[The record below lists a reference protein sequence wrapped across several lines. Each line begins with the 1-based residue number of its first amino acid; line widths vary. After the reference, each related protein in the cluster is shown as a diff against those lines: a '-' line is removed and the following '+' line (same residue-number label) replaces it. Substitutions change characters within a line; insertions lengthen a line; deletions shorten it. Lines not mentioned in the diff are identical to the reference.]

1 MILFLF
7 SIAVSCLLIAL
18 AQGDLSCSE
27 ICAPREKHLRAP
39 QRAEFYGA
47 AEPRR
52 SKEHIFPF
60 RPVCRPPARG
70 RAVLTDTEFNA
81 VKAFLSAYRYTELD
95 LRVRRAEITRL
106 EALILEGNTDL
117 LFHLEHAICAAK
129 DAIRVLC
136 TRQAEIEAAIDTV
149 ESAALR
155 EILTQHYI
163 CALDLKEI
171 AERMHYSDRHMRRL
185 HRKAIESVS
194 LSAVSPFKKRGSSPR
209 TLPLVKRI

>member
-1 MILFLF
+1 M
-7 SIAVSCLLIAL
+7 
-18 AQGDLSCSE
+18 
-27 ICAPREKHLRAP
+27 
-39 QRAEFYGA
+39 
-47 AEPRR
+47 
-52 SKEHIFPF
+52 
-60 RPVCRPPARG
+60 
-70 RAVLTDTEFNA
+70 TDTEFNA

-95 LRVRRAEITRL
+95 LRVRRAELTRL
-106 EALILEGNTDL
+106 TARKEALILEGNTDL

-171 AERMHYSDRHMRRL
+171 AERMHYSDRHIRRL
-185 HRKAIESVS
+185 RAGWTHCNIGQWRDPSYGSQNGRWHVLELCGGCSVWRHRHCKERHLYRSVCC
-194 LSAVSPFKKRGSSPR
+194 LCLQLRR
-209 TLPLVKRI
+209 YDQH

>member
-1 MILFLF
+1 M
-7 SIAVSCLLIAL
+7 
-18 AQGDLSCSE
+18 
-27 ICAPREKHLRAP
+27 
-39 QRAEFYGA
+39 
-47 AEPRR
+47 
-52 SKEHIFPF
+52 
-60 RPVCRPPARG
+60 
-70 RAVLTDTEFNA
+70 TDTEFNA

-95 LRVRRAEITRL
+95 LRVRRAELTRL
-106 EALILEGNTDL
+106 TARKEALILEGNTDL

-185 HRKAIESVS
+185 HRKAIESVCFPPFRPLKS
-194 LSAVSPFKKRGSSPR
+194 GDPPRVHFPLSKEFETAAAKSWGLFSFPEFRHLLRTADAARFAVPHRGENGDFEKEFIWN
-209 TLPLVKRI
+209 L

>member
-1 MILFLF
+1 M
-7 SIAVSCLLIAL
+7 
-18 AQGDLSCSE
+18 
-27 ICAPREKHLRAP
+27 
-39 QRAEFYGA
+39 
-47 AEPRR
+47 
-52 SKEHIFPF
+52 
-60 RPVCRPPARG
+60 
-70 RAVLTDTEFNA
+70 TDTEFNA

-95 LRVRRAEITRL
+95 LRVRRAELTRL
-106 EALILEGNTDL
+106 TARKEALILEGNTDL

-194 LSAVSPFKKRGSSPR
+194 LSAVSPFKNGDPPRAHFPLSKEFETAAAKSWGLFSFPEFRHLLRTADAARFAVPHRGENGDFE
-209 TLPLVKRI
+209 KEFI

>member
-1 MILFLF
+1 M
-7 SIAVSCLLIAL
+7 
-18 AQGDLSCSE
+18 
-27 ICAPREKHLRAP
+27 
-39 QRAEFYGA
+39 
-47 AEPRR
+47 
-52 SKEHIFPF
+52 
-60 RPVCRPPARG
+60 
-70 RAVLTDTEFNA
+70 TDTEFNA

-95 LRVRRAEITRL
+95 LRVRRAELTRL
-106 EALILEGNTDL
+106 TARKEALILEGNTDL

-194 LSAVSPFKKRGSSPR
+194 LSAVSPSKKRGSSPR
-209 TLPLVKRI
+209 ALPLVKRI

>member
-1 MILFLF
+1 M
-7 SIAVSCLLIAL
+7 
-18 AQGDLSCSE
+18 
-27 ICAPREKHLRAP
+27 
-39 QRAEFYGA
+39 
-47 AEPRR
+47 
-52 SKEHIFPF
+52 
-60 RPVCRPPARG
+60 
-70 RAVLTDTEFNA
+70 TDTEFNA

-95 LRVRRAEITRL
+95 LRVRRAELTRL
-106 EALILEGNTDL
+106 TARKEALILEGNTDL

-171 AERMHYSDRHMRRL
+171 AERMHYSGPPHAAAAPKGD
-185 HRKAIESVS
+185 
-194 LSAVSPFKKRGSSPR
+194 
-209 TLPLVKRI
+209 

>member
-18 AQGDLSCSE
+18 AQGAVFLISLVAKS
-27 ICAPREKHLRAP
+27 AHRAKSTSV
-39 QRAEFYGA
+39 
-47 AEPRR
+47 RR
-52 SKEHIFPF
+52 SVQKFTGLPNREEVKNIYSLSDQFAD
-60 RPVCRPPARG
+60 RLR
-70 RAVLTDTEFNA
+70 EA

-95 LRVRRAEITRL
+95 LRVRRAELTRL
-106 EALILEGNTDL
+106 TARKEALILEGNTDL

-194 LSAVSPFKKRGSSPR
+194 LSAVSPFKKRGSSSR

>member
-1 MILFLF
+1 M
-7 SIAVSCLLIAL
+7 
-18 AQGDLSCSE
+18 
-27 ICAPREKHLRAP
+27 
-39 QRAEFYGA
+39 
-47 AEPRR
+47 
-52 SKEHIFPF
+52 
-60 RPVCRPPARG
+60 
-70 RAVLTDTEFNA
+70 TDTEFNA

-95 LRVRRAEITRL
+95 LRVRRAELTRL
-106 EALILEGNTDL
+106 TARKEALILEGNTDL

-155 EILTQHYI
+155 ELLTQHYI

-194 LSAVSPFKKRGSSPR
+194 LSAGDPPRAHFPLSKEFETAAAKSWGLFSFPEFRHLLRTADATRFAVPHRGENGDFEKEFIWN
-209 TLPLVKRI
+209 L